1 MLINQFFKQKFR
13 IFSGPSSSNLPDFS
27 DLSVVE
33 VLEYKHVNL
42 QTPTLHWGPI
52 RGALSPDRRPG
63 GCSEVWVT
71 KSKPL
76 RFIVGAG
83 KWIRSNYCQNIN
95 FLKDIT

>member
-13 IFSGPSSSNLPDFS
+13 IFSGPSSSILPDFS

-52 RGALSPDRRPG
+52 RGALSPDR
-63 GCSEVWVT
+63 
-71 KSKPL
+71 
-76 RFIVGAG
+76 
-83 KWIRSNYCQNIN
+83 
-95 FLKDIT
+95 